1 MYIHSQS
8 NLYELCKVINGEK
21 LKSKMII
28 VANDRESIFQTI
40 VMVDDGM
47 GYLVNIPSVM
57 ISK

>member
-8 NLYELCKVINGEK
+8 NLYELFKVINGEK